1 MLAAIKS
8 QFYTGGYP
16 KLIASTRGA
25 PLEWTPRNYVSTAV
39 RGLYEPYKN
48 GTTQLR
54 RRSRTTR
61 EKGGSWKSGP
71 DDDSGISWRTSRV
84 THGDDRLKAISRS
97 NRNRSFRGIPSSPS
111 PRFFFCSISSFLFFF
126 YSAVFFFILLGF
138 WQNPCPSVLL
148 SSWYMSDRDSLTR
161 LGSYSATIY
170 LFIRCFSSISRH
182 FPQFN
187 GDIERSQAKS
197 TIELEIDYFFRIV
210 WRIWCNKLLN
220 RILWNYN
227 WLTIA
232 ITNRLVT
239 K

>member
-1 MLAAIKS
+1 MFPLPHPLSLILSLSSSLRPSFSSPLPRLFLSRSPLALVFAAIKS

-48 GTTQLR
+48 GTTQPR

-111 PRFFFCSISSFLFFF
+111 PRFFFCSISSF
-126 YSAVFFFILLGF
+126 FFFIPRFSFLF
-138 WQNPCPSVLL
+138 
-148 SSWYMSDRDSLTR
+148 
-161 LGSYSATIY
+161 Y
-170 LFIRCFSSISRH
+170 LAFDKILVHALCAS
-182 FPQFN
+182 QFMV
-187 GDIERSQAKS
+187 
-197 TIELEIDYFFRIV
+197 YV
-210 WRIWCNKLLN
+210 WSG
-220 RILWNYN
+220 
-227 WLTIA
+227 
-232 ITNRLVT
+232 
-239 K
+239 